1 MAKPSKLAHVVY
13 MTRRYEEMLAWY
25 QAVFEAKVQYQNP
38 AFAFL
43 TYDDEHHRFAFANM
57 SVINPDG
64 TETEAKSKVGV
75 NHVGYTFADAGELLE
90 NYDRLKKIG
99 IKPYWEVHHG
109 VTLSVYYQDP
119 DGNRMEFQV
128 DCCANAEE
136 AHAFMHSEKFAESP
150 AGVNIDADALLA
162 QYRDGASVESLLAMP
177 AGPPA
182 SIPPEHGLV

>member
-1 MAKPSKLAHVVY
+1 MAVPSKLAHVVY

-57 SVINPDG
+57 SVLNPDG
-64 TETEAKSKVGV
+64 ADTDATSKVGV
-75 NHVGYTFADAGELLE
+75 NHVGYTFADAGELLD
-90 NYDRLKKIG
+90 NYDRLKQIG
-99 IKPYWEVHHG
+99 IRPYWEVHHG
-109 VTLSVYYQDP
+109 VTLSVYYRDP

-128 DCCANAEE
+128 DCCANAHEAKAYMQTEE
-136 AHAFMHSEKFAESP
+136 FAASP
-150 AGVNIDADALLA
+150 AGVDVSFDTLLG

-177 AGPPA
+177 AGAPA
-182 SIPPEHGLV
+182 QIPPEHGLL